1 MAIIQEA
8 GDAGCH
14 ERRLN
19 IMWLRMLYEGKSMM
33 IDLHEIVKQSAA
45 AVTEICEASRIKE
58 GQIFVVGCSSSEVLG
73 DRIGTATNVEEAE
86 AIYNGITQVLADRRI
101 FLAGQCC
108 EHLNRALVIE
118 EEALEKYGFEQVNAI
133 PHPDHAGGAFA
144 TVCYRRMKSPV
155 LTESIR
161 MQAVAG
167 IDIGGTM
174 IGMHIHPTV
183 VPLRISLRKIGEAPI
198 ICARRRPRYI
208 GGSRAV
214 YDERLM

>member
-1 MAIIQEA
+1 
-8 GDAGCH
+8 
-14 ERRLN
+14 
-19 IMWLRMLYEGKSMM
+19 M
-33 IDLHEIVKQSAA
+33 IDLQVIEQESCLAA
-45 AVTEICEASRIKE
+45 MEICEASGIKA

-73 DRIGTATNVEEAE
+73 DRIGTATNVNVAE
-86 AIYNGITQVLADRRI
+86 AIYNGIVPVLKERGI

-118 EEALEKYGFEQVNAI
+118 EEVLERYGFEQVNAI
-133 PHPDHAGGAFA
+133 PQPNHAGGAFA
-144 TVCYRRMKSPV
+144 TVCYQRMEKPV

-161 MQAVAG
+161 MQATAG

-183 VPLRISLRKIGEAPI
+183 VPLRISLRKIGEAAI

-214 YDERLM
+214 YDEQLM

>member
-1 MAIIQEA
+1 MMDLQVIEQES
-8 GDAGCH
+8 C
-14 ERRLN
+14 L
-19 IMWLRMLYEGKSMM
+19 
-33 IDLHEIVKQSAA
+33 AA
-45 AVTEICEASRIKE
+45 MEICEASGIKA

-73 DRIGTATNVEEAE
+73 DRIGTATNVNVAE
-86 AIYNGITQVLADRRI
+86 AIYNGIVPVLKERGI

-118 EEALEKYGFEQVNAI
+118 EEVLERYGFEQVNAI
-133 PHPDHAGGAFA
+133 PQPNHAGGAFA
-144 TVCYRRMKSPV
+144 TVCYQRMEKPV

-161 MQAVAG
+161 MQATAG

-183 VPLRISLRKIGEAPI
+183 VPLRISLRKIGEAAI

-214 YDERLM
+214 YDEKLM

>member
-1 MAIIQEA
+1 
-8 GDAGCH
+8 
-14 ERRLN
+14 
-19 IMWLRMLYEGKSMM
+19 MM
-33 IDLHEIVKQSAA
+33 IDLHEIEKQSAA

-73 DRIGTATNVEEAE
+73 DRIGTATNVEVAE

-118 EEALEKYGFEQVNAI
+118 EEAVEKYGFEQVNAI

-183 VPLRISLRKIGEAPI
+183 VPLRISLRKIGEASI

>member
-1 MAIIQEA
+1 
-8 GDAGCH
+8 
-14 ERRLN
+14 
-19 IMWLRMLYEGKSMM
+19 M
-33 IDLHEIVKQSAA
+33 IDLQEIEKQSRMAA
-45 AVTEICEASRIKE
+45 IEICDASGIKVD
-58 GQIFVVGCSSSEVLG
+58 QIFIVGCSSSEVLG
-73 DRIGTATNVEEAE
+73 DRIGTATNLEVAE
-86 AIYNGITQVLADRRI
+86 AIYNGIAPILAERGV

-118 EEALEKYGFEQVNAI
+118 QEALEKYGFEQVNAI
-133 PHPDHAGGAFA
+133 PHPNHAGGAFA
-144 TVCYRRMKSPV
+144 TVCYRRMKNPV
-155 LTESIR
+155 LTESIL
-161 MQAVAG
+161 MKAVAG

-183 VPLRISLRKIGEAPI
+183 VPLRISLRKIGKAPI

>member
-1 MAIIQEA
+1 MDFHDIYQ
-8 GDAGCH
+8 
-14 ERRLN
+14 
-19 IMWLRMLYEGKSMM
+19 
-33 IDLHEIVKQSAA
+33 QSQRAA
-45 AVTEICEASRIKE
+45 LEICEASGIRP
-58 GQIFVVGCSSSEVLG
+58 GQIFVVGCSSSEILG
-73 DRIGTATNVEEAE
+73 DRIGTATNVEAAE
-86 AIYNGITQVLADRRI
+86 AVYDGIQSVLSERGV

-118 EEALEKYGFEQVNAI
+118 EEALIKYGFEQVNAI

-144 TVCYRRMKSPV
+144 TVCYRKMNSPV
-155 LTESIR
+155 VTESIR

-183 VPLRISLRKIGEAPI
+183 VPLRISLRRIGEASI

-208 GGSRAV
+208 GGARAV

>member
-1 MAIIQEA
+1 
-8 GDAGCH
+8 
-14 ERRLN
+14 
-19 IMWLRMLYEGKSMM
+19 
-33 IDLHEIVKQSAA
+33 
-45 AVTEICEASRIKE
+45 
-58 GQIFVVGCSSSEVLG
+58 
-73 DRIGTATNVEEAE
+73 
-86 AIYNGITQVLADRRI
+86 
-101 FLAGQCC
+101 
-108 EHLNRALVIE
+108 VIE

>member
-1 MAIIQEA
+1 
-8 GDAGCH
+8 
-14 ERRLN
+14 
-19 IMWLRMLYEGKSMM
+19 M
-33 IDLHEIVKQSAA
+33 IDLQKIEEQSRAA
-45 AVTEICEASRIKE
+45 AIEICDASRIKE
-58 GQIFVVGCSSSEVLG
+58 GQLFVVGCSSSEVLG
-73 DRIGTATNVEEAE
+73 DRIGTATNVDVAE
-86 AIYNGITQVLADRRI
+86 AIYRGIAPVLSERGI

-108 EHLNRALVIE
+108 EHLNRALVVE
-118 EEALEKYGFEQVNAI
+118 EEALVKYGFEQVNAI
-133 PHPDHAGGAFA
+133 PNPDHAGGAFA
-144 TVCYRRMKSPV
+144 TVCYRRMVAPM

-183 VPLRISLRKIGEAPI
+183 VPLRISLRKIGEAVI